1 MLTAVEH
8 VLAGLR
14 DLTGLPA
21 STRVPPKPPPVFIRV
36 EPSAPEAYSP
46 AYDKVFMIV
55 EVYGRWQDME
65 TVLEMIYQCRD
76 YLRFTIPTDYP
87 AIVGWDEMS
96 GPHEL
101 NDPDIEETH
110 TRWQLAGHAYQALT

>member
-1 MLTAVEH
+1 MLTAVEY
-8 VLAGLR
+8 LLDALR
-14 DLTGLPA
+14 KLTGLPT
-21 STRVPPKPPPVFIRV
+21 SPHVPANPPPVFIRV
-36 EPSAPEAYSP
+36 EPSAPESYSP
-46 AYDKVFMIV
+46 AYDKVFMVV

-65 TVLEMIYQCRD
+65 TVLETIYQCRD
-76 YLRFTIPTDYP
+76 YLRFKISTDYP

>member
-1 MLTAVEH
+1 MLTAVEYLLDALH
-8 VLAGLR
+8 K
-14 DLTGLPA
+14 LTGLPT
-21 STRVPPKPPPVFIRV
+21 STHVPAKPPPVFIRV

-65 TVLEMIYQCRD
+65 TVLETIYQCRD
-76 YLRFTIPTDYP
+76 YLRFTISTEYP

-101 NDPDIEETH
+101 NDPTIEETH

>member
-21 STRVPPKPPPVFIRV
+21 STRVPTNPPSVFIRV
-36 EPSAPEAYSP
+36 EQSAPEAYSP
-46 AYDKVFMIV
+46 TYDKVFMIV

-65 TVLEMIYQCRD
+65 TVLSTVYQCRD
-76 YLRFTIPTDYP
+76 YLRFTISTDYE
-87 AIVGWDEMS
+87 VS
-96 GPHEL
+96 GFL
-101 NDPDIEETH
+101 
-110 TRWQLAGHAYQALT
+110 LTEKLST

>member
-1 MLTAVEH
+1 MLTAVEYILDALH
-8 VLAGLR
+8 K
-14 DLTGLPA
+14 LTGLP
-21 STRVPPKPPPVFIRV
+21 TFTHVPAKRPPMFIRV

-46 AYDKVFMIV
+46 AYDKVFMVV

-65 TVLEMIYQCRD
+65 AVLETIYRCRE
-76 YLRFTIPTDYP
+76 YLRFKISTDYP